1 MIKEPCNL
9 IVNKNFFRY
18 EACTGKQRMTL
29 NFAFGYF
36 QQKVMTKFFDSQKT
50 HFWILFG
57 PLSLILGQTRI
68 FPENLFLSLFSVF
81 RFLFLCRIS
90 EKKLTDFK
98 KSWLQT

>member
-29 NFAFGYF
+29 TFAFGYF

-50 HFWILFG
+50 QFLNPFWVLF
-57 PLSLILGQTRI
+57 TDFKANR
-68 FPENLFLSLFSVF
+68 NFSWKIRF
-81 RFLFLCRIS
+81 YRFFLFLDFYSCA
-90 EKKLTDFK
+90 EFQKKN
-98 KSWLQT
+98 